1 VSGTE
6 YSIQHSRIVTTRR
19 HEVVHHRREGDAI
32 VARVVNDGAIELDPP
47 GITID
52 IAELYPLL
60 RQTVGPP

>member
-6 YSIQHSRIVTTRR
+6 YSIQHYLVVSTRR
-19 HEVVHHRREGDAI
+19 REVVHHRRESDAI
-32 VARVVNDGAIELDPP
+32 VARVVNVGAIELDPP

-60 RQTVGPP
+60 RQMAGPP

>member
-19 HEVVHHRREGDAI
+19 RAVVHHRRDGDAI
-32 VARVVNDGAIELDPP
+32 VARVVNVGAIELDPP